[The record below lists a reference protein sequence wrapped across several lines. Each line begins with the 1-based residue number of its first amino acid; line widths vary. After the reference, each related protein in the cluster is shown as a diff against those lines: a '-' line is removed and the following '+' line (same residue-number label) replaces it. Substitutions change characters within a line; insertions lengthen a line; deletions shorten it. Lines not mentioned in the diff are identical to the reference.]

1 MTYILKVSDFHP
13 KPFGRLPIHDPEAN
27 GELFRNTRL
36 LPALEAH
43 DHVTIDFSGISV
55 VGASFIDEAIA
66 GLIYHDGFSEAD
78 LKRRIA
84 IEIPG
89 DDAKVLT
96 AWRYVAE
103 AERKVRQANAAHAA
117 GVALHHA

>member
-1 MTYILKVSDFHP
+1 MTYILKVAAFHP
-13 KPFGRLPIHDPEAN
+13 KPFGRLPKHDPEAN
-27 GELFRNTRL
+27 GELFRNSCL

-43 DHVTIDFSGISV
+43 DHVTIDFTGIDV
-55 VGASFIDEAIA
+55 VGASFVDEAVA
-66 GLIYHDGFSEAD
+66 GLIYHDGFRETD

-84 IEIPG
+84 IVIPG

-96 AWRYVAE
+96 AWRYIAE
-103 AERKVRQANAAHAA
+103 AERKMRQANAAPA